1 MGLQLMASQY
11 SRALVTGG
19 AGFIGSHI
27 ADRLIENNFEVRI
40 IDDLSSGQMEHLR
53 TFKNKKSVLFMKG
66 DIRDPEI
73 VKTAV
78 KDADVVFHEAAIVGP
93 AQSIENPLLTNDVN
107 VNGTLRLLE
116 ASVKYGV
123 KRFILASS
131 AAIYGEQRV
140 LPIKETAIPQP
151 SSPYAI
157 SKLSAELYSISYYRA
172 YGLETVILRY
182 FNVYGE
188 RQANGPYASVITAFL
203 NNFMCSKQPV
213 IYGDGEQARDFVYV
227 KDVVDANMLA
237 MEKDCAGAIFNT
249 ASGSSVKIN
258 DLFKILQKTTGKN
271 EIQPEYSAPKKCEI
285 RESCGDI
292 SKAKSVLGF
301 KPMVSIEEGLK
312 KLAESWKHSK

>member
-1 MGLQLMASQY
+1 MASQY

-19 AGFIGSHI
+19 VGFIGSHI

-131 AAIYGEQRV
+131 AAIYGEQ
-140 LPIKETAIPQP
+140 
-151 SSPYAI
+151 SSPNQGN
-157 SKLSAELYSISYYRA
+157 SNSSTKFTLC
-172 YGLETVILRY
+172 
-182 FNVYGE
+182 
-188 RQANGPYASVITAFL
+188 
-203 NNFMCSKQPV
+203 NF
-213 IYGDGEQARDFVYV
+213 
-227 KDVVDANMLA
+227 
-237 MEKDCAGAIFNT
+237 
-249 ASGSSVKIN
+249 
-258 DLFKILQKTTGKN
+258 
-271 EIQPEYSAPKKCEI
+271 
-285 RESCGDI
+285 
-292 SKAKSVLGF
+292 
-301 KPMVSIEEGLK
+301 
-312 KLAESWKHSK
+312 